1 MMSVRLTGP
10 WKLACGP
17 HRLRPFARLDVREA
31 ADALDAIVPGT
42 IQQIVPDY
50 HGVAWYW
57 MTFSLAPRAADRRV
71 LIDFGAV
78 DYKATVWVNGQEIGS
93 HLGSDSPFTF
103 DVTEAL
109 HADGANLLAIRVLNP
124 TDDPIDGLTLA
135 QTPHGNKTIKGFRPG
150 NAYDFGGILLPIDVR
165 VVPPVRIEDVAVRAV
180 PESGTVEV
188 AIAFRNDLASAVDAR
203 LDARIMS
210 GSHDAVHDSAMI
222 DVTVSP
228 GATLQAVHLSVASP
242 HLWDIADPF
251 LYRLGLRLAGDQVD
265 ADSIDARDVR
275 FGFRDFRIIDGFFHL
290 NGRRLFIRSTHTG
303 NHYPAGW
310 VVPTDPEF
318 YRRDLVNAKAI
329 GYNMVRFI
337 SGLAWPDQ
345 LDFCDELGLLVYEE
359 SSAAWLL
366 APSPDMPAIFDGEIT
381 SMVRRDRNHPSVV
394 IWGMLNETYDGPV
407 FRHAVEAL
415 ARVRD
420 LDASRLVLLSSGR
433 WDARPTIGSASNPG
447 TDTWQHVWG
456 VEAPDAGELE
466 ITPTNWAGSRGPRDF
481 GRMAYLPTAGDV
493 HLYPFVPHDD
503 ETEHLIRTMGTGT
516 KPVYLSEQRDRQ
528 PVRRDS

>member
-1 MMSVRLTGP
+1 MSRGTGRRSRLRRARP
-10 WKLACGP
+10 IRRA
-17 HRLRPFARLDVREA
+17 HRLRRCRLQGDRLGERGR
-31 ADALDAIVPGT
+31 DR
-42 IQQIVPDY
+42 
-50 HGVAWYW
+50 
-57 MTFSLAPRAADRRV
+57 LA
-71 LIDFGAV
+71 
-78 DYKATVWVNGQEIGS
+78 
-93 HLGSDSPFTF
+93 LGSDSPFTF

-150 NAYDFGGILLPIDVR
+150 NAYDFGGILLPVDVR

-210 GSHDAVHDSAMI
+210 GSHDAVHASAMI

-228 GATLQAVHLSVASP
+228 GATLQTVHLSVASP

-251 LYRLGLRLAGDQVD
+251 LYRLGLRLASDPVD

-275 FGFRDFRIIDGFFHL
+275 FGFRDFRIVDGFFHL

-310 VVPTDPEF
+310 VVPTNPSSTGATSSMP
-318 YRRDLVNAKAI
+318 RPSATTWSGSSRDWR
-329 GYNMVRFI
+329 GRT
-337 SGLAWPDQ
+337 
-345 LDFCDELGLLVYEE
+345 
-359 SSAAWLL
+359 SSTSATSSDSWSTRSPALPGCSRHRPTCR
-366 APSPDMPAIFDGEIT
+366 PSSTVKIA

-447 TDTWQHVWG
+447 TDTWQPSG
-456 VEAPDAGELE
+456 ASRRRMPASSRSRQRTGPARAGRA
-466 ITPTNWAGSRGPRDF
+466 ISGGWPTSRRP
-481 GRMAYLPTAGDV
+481 ATSTCT
-493 HLYPFVPHDD
+493 HSCH
-503 ETEHLIRTMGTGT
+503 TMT
-516 KPVYLSEQRDRQ
+516 
-528 PVRRDS
+528 RRST